1 MEEMTTRK
9 CLVTGA
15 TGVVGVPLVREL
27 LERGHDVRVFVRDA
41 SGASQFGS
49 SVEVHTGDLRDRSAV
64 FAAAEGVDWI
74 FHLGAKLHINNPGPD
89 SKAEY
94 TAVNV
99 GGTDNVVT
107 AAKAS
112 RAAKLIFFSTINV
125 YGPGR
130 AVQVRD
136 ESSGLDP
143 QGIYAETKAAGE
155 EMVLAARNESD
166 ESIGVV
172 LRMAAVYGSRMK
184 GNYARLAEAVRKG
197 RFVFVGKG
205 ENRRTLIHQADAVS
219 AAILAA
225 EKASGLSVYNVTD
238 GSVHTLR
245 QIVAAAAKA
254 FGKKVPSV
262 RIPVGP
268 VRIGLAALEALAR
281 PFGAEPP
288 LNRDLLKK
296 LLEDIAVDGTKFRSE
311 LGFVSRFDLEQGWKE
326 VADGRERES
335 YL

>member
-27 LERGHDVRVFVRDA
+27 LEQGHDVRVFVRDA
-41 SGASQFGS
+41 SGASQFGNL
-49 SVEVHTGDLRDRSAV
+49 VEVHTGDLRDRSAV

-74 FHLGAKLHINNPGPD
+74 FHLGAKLHINNPGAD
-89 SKAEY
+89 SQAEY
-94 TAVNV
+94 TAINV

-130 AVQVRD
+130 AGQVRD

-155 EMVLAARNESD
+155 ELVLAARNNSGEP
-166 ESIGVV
+166 IGVV
-172 LRMAAVYGSRMK
+172 LRLAAVYGSRMK
-184 GNYARLAEAVRKG
+184 GNYVRLADAIRKG

-205 ENRRTLIHQADAVS
+205 ENRRTLVHQSDVVS
-219 AAILAA
+219 SAILAA
-225 EKASGLSVYNVTD
+225 ESAVGGSTYNVTD
-238 GSVHTLR
+238 GSIHTLK
-245 QIVAAAAKA
+245 QTVEVVARAC
-254 FGKKVPSV
+254 GKKVPRV
-262 RIPVGP
+262 HLPLGP
-268 VRIGLAALEALAR
+268 AKAAIAGIEILAKVLGSPLPINRALLDK
-281 PFGAEPP
+281 F
-288 LNRDLLKK
+288 
-296 LLEDIAVDGTKFRSE
+296 LEDVAVDGTKIRSE
-311 LGFVSRFDLEQGWKE
+311 LGFVPQFDLERGWKE
-326 VADGRERES
+326 AIGSIRIGPH
-335 YL
+335 L